1 MARDYYEVLGVSRD
15 ATHEQIQEAFR
26 TLARKY
32 HPDVNSAPGAE
43 DRFKELNEAYHVL
56 SDPDTRKR
64 YDRFGEDFRRVP
76 EDYDER
82 VGAGFGGFRA
92 AGAPSGTRVRFGQGV
107 GGRSGVNIEDLFG
120 DFFGGS
126 GGFGPIPGADQ
137 RAELELTVEEAYRGG
152 RRSITLD
159 GRSYQVSIP
168 AGVIDG
174 QRIRLA
180 GEGGRGSGDAPAGD
194 LYLVVRVKP
203 DRRFRLDGRD
213 IATDLPV
220 SPWEAVLGA
229 TVAVH
234 TPGGEAKVKVPPGS
248 STGRRLRL
256 RGEGMPNPARQ
267 TRRPL
272 RRGQDRRAA
281 ETHETGTRVV
291 RAAGHGVHVRPEERA
306 MTATAPSARYVLARR
321 PGMDLDT
328 FARRSG
334 LHPDT
339 VRRFVALGLLP
350 CQRNPRGQLRFD
362 ASALRIVARIQRLRI
377 GLGLNYAAIGLVL
390 DLLDRIEELESGA
403 RQRRTS
409 LWTSAG

>member
-1 MARDYYEVLGVSRD
+1 MARDYYEILGVSRD
-15 ATHEQIQEAFR
+15 ATHEQIQEALR
-26 TLARKY
+26 KLARQY

-43 DRFKELNEAYHVL
+43 DKFKELNEAYHVL

-64 YDRFGEDFRRVP
+64 YARFGEDFRRVP

-82 VGAGFGGFRA
+82 VGAGYGGF
-92 AGAPSGTRVRFGQGV
+92 GADEPRGTRVRYGQSF
-107 GGRSGVNIEDLFG
+107 GGRGGVNIEDLFG

-168 AGVIDG
+168 AGVVDG

-194 LYLVVRVKP
+194 LYLVVRIQP

-229 TVAVH
+229 RVAV
-234 TPGGEAKVKVPPGS
+234 TKPSGEAKVKVPPGS

-256 RGEGMPNPARQ
+256 RGEGMPNP
-267 TRRPL
+267 
-272 RRGQDRRAA
+272 RGKPGDLYAEVKVAVPAKPTKQERELFEQLAA
-281 ETHETGTRVV
+281 V
-291 RAAGHGVHVRPEERA
+291 
-306 MTATAPSARYVLARR
+306 S
-321 PGMDLDT
+321 T
-328 FARRSG
+328 FDPRSG
-334 LHPDT
+334 
-339 VRRFVALGLLP
+339 R
-350 CQRNPRGQLRFD
+350 
-362 ASALRIVARIQRLRI
+362 
-377 GLGLNYAAIGLVL
+377 
-390 DLLDRIEELESGA
+390 
-403 RQRRTS
+403 
-409 LWTSAG
+409 

>member
-15 ATHEQIQEAFR
+15 ATHEQIQQAFR
-26 TLARKY
+26 TSARKY

-92 AGAPSGTRVRFGQGV
+92 DAPSGTRVHFGQGV

-159 GRSYQVSIP
+159 GRTYAVSMP

-194 LYLVVRVKP
+194 LYLVVRIKP
-203 DRRFRLDGRD
+203 DRQFRLDGRD
-213 IATDLPV
+213 IATNLPV
-220 SPWEAVLGA
+220 SPWEAALGA

-234 TPGGEAKVKVPPGS
+234 TPGGEAKVKVPSGS

-256 RGEGMPNPARQ
+256 RGEGMPNPHGQPGNLYAEVKVIVPAKPTKSERELFEQ
-267 TRRPL
+267 LAAVSTFDP
-272 RRGQDRRAA
+272 RRGR
-281 ETHETGTRVV
+281 
-291 RAAGHGVHVRPEERA
+291 
-306 MTATAPSARYVLARR
+306 
-321 PGMDLDT
+321 
-328 FARRSG
+328 
-334 LHPDT
+334 
-339 VRRFVALGLLP
+339 
-350 CQRNPRGQLRFD
+350 
-362 ASALRIVARIQRLRI
+362 
-377 GLGLNYAAIGLVL
+377 
-390 DLLDRIEELESGA
+390 
-403 RQRRTS
+403 
-409 LWTSAG
+409 